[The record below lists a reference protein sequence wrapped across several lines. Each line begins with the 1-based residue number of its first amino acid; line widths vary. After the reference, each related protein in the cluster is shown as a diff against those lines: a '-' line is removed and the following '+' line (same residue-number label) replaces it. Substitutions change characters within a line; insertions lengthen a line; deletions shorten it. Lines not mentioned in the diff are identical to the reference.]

1 MLKLKARYYRWFP
14 AEEHLGHAEETLV
27 LHPAETAFVLVDVYL
42 PGMGDDGGEASQG
55 NDKPLSRKDC
65 RLWRDI
71 TVEHIG
77 PAVAAARAAG
87 LPVVYVTNS
96 GPRIAL
102 GRSEYAHKLR
112 QSLDNEMEEAFRED
126 TVDPREYHYGPSS
139 QLQFP
144 EAVAPQPSDFYVRKH
159 VYSGFFATRLESLL
173 RNLKI
178 HNLICV
184 GFRLDACL
192 MSTMLDALYRNFKVI
207 LLRDCAL
214 ASELPHEIDEMAFTR
229 RMLLW
234 FEALVGVTVESTD
247 FIAACGAIHGEGSEE
262 GGDERTG

>member
-1 MLKLKARYYRWFP
+1 VLRLKARYYRWFP
-14 AEEHLGHAEETLV
+14 AEEHLGYAEETLV

-42 PGMGDDGGEASQG
+42 PGLGEGNDKAPQG
-55 NDKPLSRKDC
+55 NDRPLSQKDY

-77 PAVAAARAAG
+77 PALAAARVAG
-87 LPVVYVTNS
+87 LPVIYVTNS

-102 GRSEYAHKLR
+102 GLSAFAHKLR
-112 QSLDNEMEEAFRED
+112 QSLGFEVEEAFSEER
-126 TVDPREYHYGPSS
+126 VDPREYHHGPPK

-144 EAVAPQPSDFYVRKH
+144 DAVTPQPGDFYVRKH

-173 RNLKI
+173 RNLGVR
-178 HNLICV
+178 NLICV

-207 LLRDCAL
+207 LLRDCTL

-234 FEALVGVTVESTD
+234 FEALVGVTVESMD
-247 FIAACGAIHGEGSEE
+247 FIAACRAHHGEGSEE
-262 GGDERTG
+262 GGDEGIT